1 MTLWAKPSFKEE
13 IMNTPNKLTVF
24 RAAMVPLFLAV
35 LLIDSIPCNFLLAG
49 LVFGGLSLTDMIDG
63 KMARERGLVTNFG
76 KFLDPLADKVLVISA
91 LVGMTVIKTASKA
104 ALLCWLIGI
113 IIILAREFMVSALR
127 LVCVEQGNVIAANIW
142 GKVKTVTQ
150 MVAILVILAIEQ
162 LLEWFPQI
170 PAELRAVGDICFLV
184 CVISTVVSGIIYIK
198 QNASGIGE
206 M

>member
-1 MTLWAKPSFKEE
+1 
-13 IMNTPNKLTVF
+13 MNTPNKLTVF
-24 RAAMVPLFLAV
+24 RAVMVPFFLAG
-35 LLIDSIPCNFLLAG
+35 LLIDKIPANFFLAG
-49 LVFGGLSLTDMIDG
+49 LIFGGLSLTDMIDG
-63 KMARERGLVTNFG
+63 KLARKRGLITNFG

-91 LVGMTVIKTASKA
+91 LVGMTVLKTGSKST
-104 ALLCWLIGI
+104 LICWLVGI

-150 MVAILVILAIEQ
+150 FITILVILLIEQ
-162 LLEWFPQI
+162 LIEWFPVLPSEI
-170 PAELRAVGDICFLV
+170 RIIGDVFFLV
-184 CVISTVVSGIIYIK
+184 SVIATVVSGVIYVK